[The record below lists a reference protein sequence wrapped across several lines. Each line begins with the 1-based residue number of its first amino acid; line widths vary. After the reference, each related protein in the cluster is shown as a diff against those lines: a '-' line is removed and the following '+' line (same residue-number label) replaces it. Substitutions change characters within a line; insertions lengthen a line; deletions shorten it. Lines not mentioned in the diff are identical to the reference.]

1 MSKIRSSRSGRV
13 VVDEQEGR
21 GGSTAYQPLKL
32 PRITFYAQPLVGT
45 KTEPEIAV
53 CESGLAIYISEGAT

>member
-1 MSKIRSSRSGRV
+1 MSKIRISRSGRV

-32 PRITFYAQPLVGT
+32 PRITFYAQPLAGT
-45 KTEPEIAV
+45 KTEQIAV
-53 CESGLAIYISEGAT
+53 CDPV